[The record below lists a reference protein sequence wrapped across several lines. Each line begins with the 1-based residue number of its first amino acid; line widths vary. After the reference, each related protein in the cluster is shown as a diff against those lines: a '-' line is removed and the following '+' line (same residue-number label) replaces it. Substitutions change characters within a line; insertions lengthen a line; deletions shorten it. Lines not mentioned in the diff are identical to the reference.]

1 LLGHPA
7 TESKTDSRR
16 NSESKRTMAVSTP
29 NLDTPVNNGL
39 VERGSI
45 DRRTNYYVLSDA
57 RQQALLER
65 REWENRF
72 FGPDDG

>member
-1 LLGHPA
+1 
-7 TESKTDSRR
+7 
-16 NSESKRTMAVSTP
+16 MAVSTP